1 MSHVLSSC
9 RRLLERSSEAHAHV
23 GHPCVVCAL
32 REIFTALDNR
42 APGPGQQGAV
52 DPTPLRMALDAMYS
66 ETNFFQEVSCRVF
79 FSA

>member
-1 MSHVLSSC
+1 M
-9 RRLLERSSEAHAHV
+9 
-23 GHPCVVCAL
+23 VCAL

-66 ETNFFQEVSCRVF
+66 ETNFFQEVGESDGVDLH
-79 FSA
+79 